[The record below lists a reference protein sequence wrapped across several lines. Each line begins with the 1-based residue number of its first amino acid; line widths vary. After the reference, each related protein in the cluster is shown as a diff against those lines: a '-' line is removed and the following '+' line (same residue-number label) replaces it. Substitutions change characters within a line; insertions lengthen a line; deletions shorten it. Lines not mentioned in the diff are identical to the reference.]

1 MEGIVVDLKRE
12 VQLEKTHQA
21 ILDAAR
27 TLFLSRGYQGTST
40 RDIAK
45 TVGIT
50 QPALYH
56 HFADKEVI
64 YLQVIKTVGSEI
76 KEGIDAVNQQGPT
89 VSAEE
94 RLVKI
99 TQVLTDAH
107 PRDIFT
113 VIHSSFADLK
123 PENMRQ
129 LGMIF
134 QTDYVTPIENY
145 FKSED
150 VKLRQD
156 IQPKEAAEFYITSLS
171 PLFSKFHRIG
181 GVSLTQ
187 EDHIRLLLDLI
198 LHGLVSDGH

>member
-1 MEGIVVDLKRE
+1 
-12 VQLEKTHQA
+12 VQLAKTHQA

-27 TLFLSRGYQGTST
+27 SLFLSRGYQGTST

-45 TVGIT
+45 IVGIT

-56 HFADKEVI
+56 HFADKDVLF
-64 YLQVIKTVGSEI
+64 LQVIKTVGLEI
-76 KEGIDAVNQQGPT
+76 KSGIDAINQQGAT
-89 VSAEE
+89 VPADE
-94 RLVKI
+94 RLIQI
-99 TQVLTDAH
+99 TQVLTDKH

-123 PENMRQ
+123 PENMQQ
-129 LGMIF
+129 LGTIF

-150 VKLRQD
+150 VNLRQS
-156 IQPKEAAEFYITSLS
+156 IEPTEAAQFYITSLS

-181 GVSLTQ
+181 GANMTA
-187 EDHIRLLLDLI
+187 EEHIRLLLDFI
-198 LHGLVSDGH
+198 LHGLVSEQA

>member
-1 MEGIVVDLKRE
+1 MKRE
-12 VQLEKTHQA
+12 VQLAKTHQA

-27 TLFLSRGYQGTST
+27 SLFLSRGYQGTST

-45 TVGIT
+45 IVGIT

-56 HFADKEVI
+56 HFADKDVLF
-64 YLQVIKTVGSEI
+64 LQVIKTVGLEI
-76 KEGIDAVNQQGPT
+76 KSGIDAINQQGAT
-89 VSAEE
+89 VPADE
-94 RLVKI
+94 RLIQI
-99 TQVLTDAH
+99 TQVLTDKH

-123 PENMRQ
+123 PENMQQ
-129 LGMIF
+129 LGTIF

-150 VKLRQD
+150 VNLRQS
-156 IQPKEAAEFYITSLS
+156 IEPTEAAQFYITSLS

-181 GVSLTQ
+181 GANMTT
-187 EDHIRLLLDLI
+187 EEHIRLLLDFI
-198 LHGLVSDGH
+198 LHGLVSEQA

>member
-1 MEGIVVDLKRE
+1 M
-12 VQLEKTHQA
+12 QLAKTHQA

-27 TLFLSRGYQGTST
+27 SLFLSRGYQGTST

-45 TVGIT
+45 IVGIT

-56 HFADKEVI
+56 HFADKDVLF
-64 YLQVIKTVGSEI
+64 LQVIKTVGLEI
-76 KEGIDAVNQQGPT
+76 KSGIDAINQQGAT
-89 VSAEE
+89 VPADE
-94 RLVKI
+94 RLIQI
-99 TQVLTDAH
+99 TQVLTDKH

-123 PENMRQ
+123 PENMQQ
-129 LGMIF
+129 LGTIF

-150 VKLRQD
+150 VNLRQS
-156 IQPKEAAEFYITSLS
+156 IEPTEAAQFYITSLS

-181 GVSLTQ
+181 GANMTT
-187 EDHIRLLLDLI
+187 EEHIRLLLDFI
-198 LHGLVSDGH
+198 LHGLVSEQA

>member
-1 MEGIVVDLKRE
+1 M
-12 VQLEKTHQA
+12 QLAKTHQA

-27 TLFLSRGYQGTST
+27 NLFLSRGYQGTST

-45 TVGIT
+45 IVGIT

-56 HFADKEVI
+56 HFADKDVLF
-64 YLQVIKTVGSEI
+64 LQVIETVGLEI
-76 KEGIDAVNQQGPT
+76 KSDIDAINQQGAAVP
-89 VSAEE
+89 ADE

-99 TQVLTDAH
+99 TQVLTDKH

-129 LGMIF
+129 MGTIF
-134 QTDYVTPIENY
+134 QEDYVTPIETY
-145 FKSED
+145 FKSAD
-150 VKLRQD
+150 VKLRQG
-156 IQPKEAAEFYITSLS
+156 IRPTEAAEFYITSLS

-181 GVSLTQ
+181 GVSMT
-187 EDHIRLLLDLI
+187 EEEHIRLLLDFI
-198 LHGLVSDGH
+198 LHGLVSEKA